1 MLIQA
6 PMKHGRQQ
14 VHVADGKSDMDCC
27 ACLASTEPAP
37 ARTSSCSDDDTHV
50 CARSRTSRC
59 PPTLTSKHVPSGAT
73 DHSNPGH
80 RLHIFALPSHQL

>member
-27 ACLASTEPAP
+27 ACLASTEPATGP
-37 ARTSSCSDDDTHV
+37 DIILQR
-50 CARSRTSRC
+50 R
-59 PPTLTSKHVPSGAT
+59 
-73 DHSNPGH
+73 
-80 RLHIFALPSHQL
+80 